1 MVQNN
6 SRNKLRII
14 TDTPPLDHG
23 RHSLREIKTQIE
35 NLYKNKNTLLNQLRT
50 HKGHSNYND

>member
-14 TDTPPLDHG
+14 TDTPPLGHG
-23 RHSLREIKTQIE
+23 RHSFREIKTQIE
-35 NLYKNKNTLLNQLRT
+35 NLDKNKNTLLTN
-50 HKGHSNYND
+50 